1 MNEIARHHST
11 FVIVAG
17 TTGSEKIPLKMYGG
31 AAVVIASTAGATE
44 IEWHGCAGQNDTPVP
59 IYADGSPVTT
69 AMTVG
74 VHPLPDA
81 TFAVNFVIPVLSNG
95 TTCSMTVMAKG

>member
-1 MNEIARHHST
+1 
-11 FVIVAG
+11 
-17 TTGSEKIPLKMYGG
+17 
-31 AAVVIASTAGATE
+31 
-44 IEWHGCAGQNDTPVP
+44 
-59 IYADGSPVTT
+59 
-69 AMTVG
+69 MTVG